1 MIATHSSKQEFVM
14 SLTSLQKLQQPIEFL
29 KGVGPLRAD
38 LLKKELGI
46 FTYEDL
52 LNYFPFRHID
62 RTRVSPIS
70 ELKQEEDFAQVAGVV
85 LQAEVIGQRASK
97 RLVVQFKDKT
107 GIMEL
112 TWFKGINWIQ
122 KSVQS
127 GQSYLVFGRLSF
139 FNGRPQFV
147 HPEIE
152 RVEASQSLEKNY
164 LEPVYST
171 TEKLKARGLGGRQLA
186 KLSFSLFSQLTPHS
200 IPEIF
205 PANL

>member
-1 MIATHSSKQEFVM
+1 MAATGF
-14 SLTSLQKLQQPIEFL
+14 LQNPIEYL

-52 LNYFPFRHID
+52 LNHFPFRHID
-62 RTRVSPIS
+62 RTSVSAIAA
-70 ELKQEEDFAQVAGVV
+70 LKQEADFAQVAGVV
-85 LQAEVIGQRASK
+85 LQVEILGQRAGK
-97 RLVVQFKDKT
+97 RLVAQFKDKT

-122 KSVQS
+122 KTIIP
-127 GQSYLVFGRLSF
+127 GQSYLVYGRLGF

-147 HPEIE
+147 HPEVE
-152 RVEASQSLEKNY
+152 RIDAAQPIEKNY

-186 KLSFSLFSQLTPHS
+186 KLTQALITQLSPA
-200 IPEIF
+200 ILPEIF
-205 PANL
+205 SLTLAKELGLMGRLEA